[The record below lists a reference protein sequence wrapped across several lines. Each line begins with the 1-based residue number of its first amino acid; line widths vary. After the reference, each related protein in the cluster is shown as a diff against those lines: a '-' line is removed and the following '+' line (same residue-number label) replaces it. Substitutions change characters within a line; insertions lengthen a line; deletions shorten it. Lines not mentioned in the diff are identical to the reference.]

1 LRDESLPRQSPRDG
15 FAGRVPSG
23 GGHQLTIRH
32 LVAVV
37 AIVLSVTTA
46 QAADRDFVPVNTETG
61 ELPAIVQCLRQEK
74 EAVLLSNGVECTDY
88 RKGAA
93 FLVGQAPNTP
103 FNFDA
108 DRDCSKNSSRPAD
121 ARHLSEDAIQRLL
134 SDPKLTVRPS
144 GIRIFGAIFCERVK
158 LVGLEL
164 PFSLVLDKSVFAKGI
179 EIRNVRVK
187 GDVSFDS
194 SLILDQLRIIRSH
207 IEGTLFWD
215 KSYIQRLQI
224 GTSTID
230 SSASFTESVLLESTQ
245 IFNVAIAKEFSI
257 RGSALSYFVAQFSTI
272 GEILDLS
279 HSQAR
284 CAYHINK
291 SEIGYLVARKAGFG
305 TVEPPAGPEK
315 IPRYYV
321 WREDLFSPPVE
332 AILSIPEMQKT
343 VPKKESCIN
352 QSSGLPYRAEFFVF
366 DSNIKSSLCV
376 SEFRWLGPRD
386 GGPYAPAEF
395 LRRARIRKNI

>member
-1 LRDESLPRQSPRDG
+1 
-15 FAGRVPSG
+15 
-23 GGHQLTIRH
+23 
-32 LVAVV
+32 
-37 AIVLSVTTA
+37 
-46 QAADRDFVPVNTETG
+46 
-61 ELPAIVQCLRQEK
+61 
-74 EAVLLSNGVECTDY
+74 
-88 RKGAA
+88 
-93 FLVGQAPNTP
+93 
-103 FNFDA
+103 
-108 DRDCSKNSSRPAD
+108 
-121 ARHLSEDAIQRLL
+121 
-134 SDPKLTVRPS
+134 LTVRPS

-376 SEFRWLGPRD
+376 SEFPWLGPRD